1 MKGLRGPPRLVLHGV
16 NLQPLAGN
24 CDMNMTRANFLKLAG
39 AAALIAPGFS
49 ALAAQ
54 AAEPMLRKPIPK
66 SPNGET
72 IGVIGVGTNRFGRFE
87 NPEEGARRGAVM
99 RALFEAGGNLIDTAE
114 AYPNSEPVIGDFL
127 AANNLRDK
135 AFIVSKVMKDGRD
148 VGIETMNG
156 SFDRL
161 KTKMID
167 AMLVHNLRD
176 TQAHLPT
183 LREWKQQGRFRYIG
197 ASHSSPEQQ
206 EALLEVI
213 EKENIDIIQLN
224 YSVDVRGPENKLL
237 PAAKANGVAVMANL
251 PLGRGRLLEK
261 VKGQD
266 VPAWAKEELNCT
278 SFAQLLL
285 KWVVSHPDVTVAI
298 PGTTTPRYMA
308 ENAAAGAGP
317 LATPAQRERIA
328 AIWG

>member
-1 MKGLRGPPRLVLHGV
+1 MS
-16 NLQPLAGN
+16 
-24 CDMNMTRANFLKLAG
+24 MTRSEFLKLAG
-39 AAALIAPGFS
+39 AAALLAPT
-49 ALAAQ
+49 LAAGLAR

-66 SPNGET
+66 AKNGET

-87 NPEEGARRGAVM
+87 KPEEAARRGEVM
-99 RALFEAGGNLIDTAE
+99 RALFAAGGNVIDTAE

-127 AANNLRDK
+127 AANNLRDN
-135 AFIVSKVMKDGRD
+135 AFIVSKVMKDGRE

-161 KTKMID
+161 KTKVID

-176 TQAHLPT
+176 TQAHLPV
-183 LREWKQQGRFRYIG
+183 LREWKQAGRFRYIG

-213 EKENIDIIQLN
+213 EKENIDIVQLN
-224 YSVDVRGPENKLL
+224 YSVDVRGPESRLL

-261 VKGQD
+261 VKGQN
-266 VPAWAKEELNCT
+266 VPEWAQKELNCT

-298 PGTTTPRYMA
+298 PGTTTPAYMA
-308 ENAAAGAGP
+308 ENAAAGIGP
-317 LATPAQRERIA
+317 LATQAQRDKIA
-328 AIWG
+328 AIWA